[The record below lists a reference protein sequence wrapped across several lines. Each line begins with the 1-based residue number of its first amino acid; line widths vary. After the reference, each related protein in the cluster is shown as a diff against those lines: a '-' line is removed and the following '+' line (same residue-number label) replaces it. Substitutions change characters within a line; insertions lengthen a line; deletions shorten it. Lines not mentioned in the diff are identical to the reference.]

1 MNNFVTPRIQSS
13 AKKINKI
20 TYLLKNKT
28 IDQIKYILCNMPQ
41 KVAKILYKQILNWEK
56 AKPFKA
62 IKYTYINMLKPI
74 KRLEYKS
81 RGRMG
86 LKTKPFSK
94 IYVVTE

>member
-1 MNNFVTPRIQSS
+1 MNTLVTPRIQSS

-20 TYLLKNKT
+20 TYLLKNKS
-28 IDQIKYILCNMPQ
+28 IEQVKYTLCNMPQ

-56 AKPFKA
+56 IKPIKG

-81 RGRMG
+81 RGRVG

-94 IYVVTE
+94 IYVVTK